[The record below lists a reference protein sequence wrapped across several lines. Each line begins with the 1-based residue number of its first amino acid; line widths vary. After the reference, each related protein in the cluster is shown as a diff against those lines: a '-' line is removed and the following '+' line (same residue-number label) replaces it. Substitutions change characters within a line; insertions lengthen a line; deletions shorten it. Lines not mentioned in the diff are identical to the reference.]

1 MLIGGTGRFGRRAA
15 AINTGGARVDFAGA
29 AVARR
34 PWHVATL
41 DANDLSAV
49 DPATGSWLEVCGNP
63 IIEGATHRAEWLL
76 RVLRER
82 GIQGLADVEGSFV
95 LVWWDALHRRV
106 VLLRDRFGAEP
117 FYYTNRDT
125 DLVFGSRVR
134 DFSMLD
140 GRGFE
145 ASPQGLVEFLTY
157 CFIPGDATLDRDVW
171 RVPAG
176 SFVQFDVVTRKTSVA
191 PWYRLSYA
199 QPLEHDETAITR
211 HYRDLLE
218 SAVVRRLSSSNSA
231 GAFLSGGM
239 DSSSVVTFMRRHL
252 PGNINTFGFRC
263 AGASFDESYYA
274 RGLAKE
280 LGTHHSEVEFG
291 EAQSL
296 DVLEAV
302 RAMEVPFCD
311 IGIEVGTWL
320 LSRTAGGRVHYLL
333 TGDGGDELWASHPIY
348 AAQKLVNFYDSV
360 PVPKILKRGVEQL
373 TTLVRDSDKKRN
385 LAVVVKRLLPRVDL
399 PVTLGPY
406 RWRVYYTRPELA
418 NLLQPTLARRLAD
431 IDPYACVHDAFQG
444 YDGPSDGISAHLYN
458 DYRTASSFYFS
469 RLMLARNFGVE
480 VRTPFYDRRLVEFG
494 ARIPAGLKLEGIER
508 TKRLFR
514 KSMQG
519 VLPDIVNARK
529 DKLGHSVPL
538 KNWLRL
544 DGTLGRRVRETL
556 SASDAPVAKIMRP
569 RYLERL
575 IDEHRVRRHN
585 HSHRLWAAFV
595 LNAWLIERGG
605 SLLEQWLG

>member
-1 MLIGGTGRFGRRAA
+1 MLIGGTGRFARRAA
-15 AINTGGARVDFAGA
+15 ALASGGTSTEFVGA
-29 AVARR
+29 AVVRR
-34 PWHVATL
+34 PWNIATL
-41 DANDLSAV
+41 DANDLFAV
-49 DPATGSWLEVCGNP
+49 DSSTGSWLEICGNP
-63 IIEGATHRAEWLL
+63 LIEGVSHRAQWLL

-82 GIQGLADVEGSFV
+82 GFPALAQVEGSFAF
-95 LVWWDALHRRV
+95 VWWDAPRGRL

-117 FYYTNRDT
+117 FYYTHRDT

-134 DFSMLD
+134 DFGTLD
-140 GRGFE
+140 GRAFE
-145 ASPQGLVEFLTY
+145 FSPQGVVEFLTY

-176 SFVQFDVVTRKTSVA
+176 SYVQFDPITRKASVE

-199 QPLEHDETAITR
+199 QPLERDEATITR
-211 HYRDLLE
+211 RYRDLLE
-218 SAVVRRLSSSNSA
+218 SAVVRRLSGSPA

-252 PGNINTFGFRC
+252 PGEIDTFGFRC
-263 AGASFDESYYA
+263 AGASFDESHYA

-280 LGTHHSEVEFG
+280 LSTQHSEVEFG

-296 DVLEAV
+296 DVLDAV
-302 RAMEVPFCD
+302 RTMEVPFCD
-311 IGIEVGTWL
+311 IGIEVGTWIL
-320 LSRTAGGRVHYLL
+320 ARSAGGRVGYLL

-348 AAQKLVNFYDSV
+348 AAQKLVNFYDRV
-360 PVPKILKRGVEQL
+360 PMPKSLKRGVERL
-373 TTLVRDSDKKRN
+373 TALVRDSDKKRN

-399 PVTLGPY
+399 PVPLGPY
-406 RWRVYYTRPELA
+406 RWRVYYTKDELA
-418 NLLQPTLARRLAD
+418 NLLQPTLARHLGD
-431 IDPYACVHDAFQG
+431 MDPYACVLDAFQG
-444 YDGPSDGISAHLYN
+444 YDGPNDGLSEHLYN

-469 RLMLARNFGVE
+469 RLMLARTFGIE
-480 VRTPFYDRRLVEFG
+480 VRTPFYDRQLVEFG
-494 ARIPAGLKLEGIER
+494 ARIPANLKLEGIER

-514 KSMQG
+514 KAMEG
-519 VLPDIVNARK
+519 VLPDVVNARK

-544 DGTLGRRVRETL
+544 DGLLGRRVRESL
-556 SASDAPVAKIMRP
+556 RAGDSPIAEILRP

-575 IDEHRVRRHN
+575 IDEHCTRRHN

-595 LNAWLIERGG
+595 LDAWLRERAGTRVADVAA
-605 SLLEQWLG
+605 